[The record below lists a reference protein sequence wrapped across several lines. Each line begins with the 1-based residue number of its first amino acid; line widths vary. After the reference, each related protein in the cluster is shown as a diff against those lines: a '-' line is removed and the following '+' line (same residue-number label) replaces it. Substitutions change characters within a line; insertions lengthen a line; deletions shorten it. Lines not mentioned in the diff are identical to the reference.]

1 MPRRS
6 ACRLLE
12 HHETTTRRRTSNLV
26 AALYR
31 RYEVRES
38 MREYGP
44 KHGLGLLPLAS
55 IDSGDSWPPTPK
67 ARKISC
73 GRLSLVTGAALLI
86 VISAVSTLT
95 AMAWLSDGLADVND
109 EVPKPLATRFAAA
122 ARPFK
127 RMQNA
132 LLRRI
137 ENPGGNASCVD
148 KDSECI
154 GWAQSGECKS
164 NPGFMNV
171 QCARSCGLCTAT
183 EAKFDPNCDDKS
195 SFCGQWAAVG
205 ECGAWPRP
213 CLEGALLASV
223 CARPAT
229 RVRVLPTNGCFA
241 RRAASRRLKPVV
253 HARQLPGDMSPVPEP
268 RMP

>member
-1 MPRRS
+1 MGQG
-6 ACRLLE
+6 L
-12 HHETTTRRRTSNLV
+12 
-26 AALYR
+26 
-31 RYEVRES
+31 
-38 MREYGP
+38 P
-44 KHGLGLLPLAS
+44 KHGQGLLPLAS
-55 IDSGDSWPPTPK
+55 TWPPTPK

-109 EVPKPLATRFAAA
+109 EVPKPLATRLAAA

-137 ENPGGNASCVD
+137 EDPGGNASCVD

-154 GWAQSGECKS
+154 GWEERGECKS
-164 NPGFMNV
+164 NPGFMSV

-205 ECGAWPRP
+205 ECGAWPTG
-213 CLEGALLASV
+213 LESSTGLRA
-223 CARPAT
+223 CAT
-229 RVRVLPTNGCFA
+229 RVRVLPTNSCFA
-241 RRAASRRLKPVV
+241 RCAASRRLKPVV